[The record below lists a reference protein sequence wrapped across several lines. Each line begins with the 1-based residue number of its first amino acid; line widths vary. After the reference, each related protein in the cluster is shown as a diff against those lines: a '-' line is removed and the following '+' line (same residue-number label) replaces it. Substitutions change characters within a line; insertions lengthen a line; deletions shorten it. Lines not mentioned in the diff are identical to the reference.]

1 MSYIMMNEEIDI
13 LLNNV
18 MALIKSRNR
27 RLMESY
33 GITPLQYRALSLI
46 KDKNPTMG
54 DLCNLLYL
62 SSSSVT
68 DLVDRIESNRLARRI
83 RSSEDRRVITLEIT
97 EEGISLLEEIREK
110 ESEVLS
116 KSLNLLDEETK
127 IRIKYALE
135 ELYNVLKK
143 ED

>member
-1 MSYIMMNEEIDI
+1 MMNEEIDI

>member
-1 MSYIMMNEEIDI
+1 MMNEEIDI
-13 LLNNV
+13 LLNNI
-18 MALIKSRNR
+18 MGLIKSRNR
-27 RLMESY
+27 KLMESY
-33 GITPLQYRALSLI
+33 GITPLQYRALNLI

-54 DLCNLLYL
+54 DLCDLLYL

-68 DLVDRIESNRLARRI
+68 DLVDRLESNGLARRV

>member
-1 MSYIMMNEEIDI
+1 
-13 LLNNV
+13 
-18 MALIKSRNR
+18 
-27 RLMESY
+27 MESY

-46 KDKNPTMG
+46 KDKKPTMG

>member
-1 MSYIMMNEEIDI
+1 MMNEEIDI

-27 RLMESY
+27 KLMESY